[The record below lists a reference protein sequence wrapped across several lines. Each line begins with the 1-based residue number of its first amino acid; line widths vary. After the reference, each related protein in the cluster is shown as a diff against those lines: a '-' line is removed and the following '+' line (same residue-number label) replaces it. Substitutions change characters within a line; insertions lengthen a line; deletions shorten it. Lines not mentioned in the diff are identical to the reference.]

1 MAFTSHEPLQTKALN
16 RQRLRRGERKQDKR
30 EANRALRKATH
41 QKLGTVSDETVLP
54 VMREVSDVWNTAK
67 EGKRFFDPAGDPK
80 RMRK

>member
-1 MAFTSHEPLQTKALN
+1 MSRSKRKHSIASVTAAVS
-16 RQRLRRGERKQDKR
+16 GKQDKR

-41 QKLGTVSDETVLP
+41 QKLGAMSDETVLP

-67 EGKRFFDPAGDPK
+67 EGKRYFDPAWNPK